1 MQKTQPDD
9 KKGLDE
15 LVHKARMVARLEHE
29 ERWKLW
35 CVSCCHGSSC
45 VRTLGEVPTGCIGQQ
60 GYWDTLRQCKL
71 PPIIN
76 ALP

>member
-15 LVHKARMVARLEHE
+15 LVHKARMVARLEHKE
-29 ERWKLW
+29 HWKLW

-45 VRTLGEVPTGCIGQQ
+45 VRTLGEVPAGCIGQQ
-60 GYWDTLRQCKL
+60 GYWDTLRVMQ
-71 PPIIN
+71 
-76 ALP
+76 ASAYH